1 MFLDRLPRPLR
12 LALYAAATAF
22 LLWLCLSPVDE
33 LPEITLW
40 DKVEHAIA
48 WFVLTA
54 AGLLLSTAGPEP
66 SPPSPSAWGPRW
78 RSCRR
83 PWALAAMATGVIC
96 SPTRSASRWPW
107 RSTRSSSGCAADE
120 APALGGVRRF
130 RHRPRAHR

>member
-12 LALYAAATAF
+12 LALYASATAF

-54 AGLLLSTAGPEP
+54 AGLLLSH
-66 SPPSPSAWGPRW
+66 
-78 RSCRR
+78 RR
-83 PWALAAMATGVIC
+83 PRAIAAFAIGLGATVEILQATMGFGRDGDWRDLLADTIGVAVALAAYAVLQ
-96 SPTRSASRWPW
+96 R
-107 RSTRSSSGCAADE
+107 
-120 APALGGVRRF
+120 LRR
-130 RHRPRAHR
+130 R